1 MKLPSDESGSPP
13 AAAHHKSPAS
23 TQDSASSP
31 ADPLSASTHPAS
43 SHKQDTSPSSSRDTS
58 APSTQDSASPP
69 TQTASTSRYKRIPSR
84 PLLVVIAFVFCAI
97 LARGV
102 IVMAAALSDD
112 RVSQL
117 LGEVST
123 EPLPE
128 VSAYLDEGREEWR
141 VSTPRGV
148 TANGP
153 NGHTILTT
161 AGPASILE
169 ERLYDT
175 DYSTPDRIVQF
186 NSDGE
191 LMWSRTINVPVYGLH
206 NRAYMSAVSYSA
218 VNGSLQAESSY
229 LAIHTDCTD
238 WLDGTKST
246 PVVVL
251 DVETGESVLETKVN
265 GAVFSMVVL
274 SDAVVVQT
282 TDGTSAKASGTVTVL
297 PFDGGETISWE
308 SDEWLVS
315 KAGNDLV
322 LSSIYPTE
330 YMYDSRTG
338 LLDFW
343 LYRET
348 VLVRTVHSDGSDA
361 RGPWRDVVS
370 IDADGELTTF
380 SADGERAIID
390 ARTAQREVEQ

>member
-1 MKLPSDESGSPP
+1 M
-13 AAAHHKSPAS
+13 
-23 TQDSASSP
+23 
-31 ADPLSASTHPAS
+31 
-43 SHKQDTSPSSSRDTS
+43 
-58 APSTQDSASPP
+58 
-69 TQTASTSRYKRIPSR
+69 
-84 PLLVVIAFVFCAI
+84 VIAFVFSAI

-102 IVMAAALSDD
+102 SVMAGALSDD
-112 RVSQL
+112 RVSEL

-128 VSAYLDEGREEWR
+128 VSAYVDEDREEWR

-148 TANGP
+148 AAKGP
-153 NGHTILTT
+153 SGHTILTT

-169 ERLYDT
+169 QRLYDT

-191 LMWSRTINVPVYGLH
+191 PLWSRTINVPVYGFH
-206 NRAYMSAVSYSA
+206 DPAYKSAVSYSTI
-218 VNGSLQAESSY
+218 NGSLQAEGRY
-229 LAIHTDCTD
+229 LAIHTDCTN

-246 PVVVL
+246 PIVVL
-251 DVETGESVLETKVN
+251 DVKTGKSVLETKVS
-265 GAVFSMVVL
+265 GAVFSMVL
-274 SDAVVVQT
+274 LDDAVVVQT

-338 LLDFW
+338 LIDFW
-343 LYRET
+343 LYSET

-380 SADGERAIID
+380 SIDGERAIID
-390 ARTAQREVEQ
+390 ARTGQREVEQ